1 MPRRKDL
8 ESVLIIGSGPIVIGQ
23 ACEFDY
29 SGTQACKALR
39 EEGLR
44 VVLINSN
51 PATIMT
57 DPELADATYVEPL
70 TVEVLDKVL
79 AQEKVSAILPTLG
92 GQTGLNLAMAASKA
106 GLLAKHHVELLGAT
120 VATIEMAE
128 DRELFKQAM
137 ARIGLSCPRSRM
149 VHSVAEARACVDDT
163 GFPAILRPSFTMGGS
178 GGGIAYNRA
187 ELDRMVQFGLDQSP
201 VHSILI
207 EESVLGWKEY
217 ELEVVRDAKD
227 NAVIV
232 CSIENLDPMGVHTGD
247 SITVAPAMTLTDKE
261 YQRMRDASIAILR
274 EIGVTTGGSNVQFA
288 VDPKTGRMLVI
299 EMNPRV
305 SRSSALASKATG
317 FPIAKIA
324 TKLAIGYTLDELAN
338 DITRVTPASFEPT
351 IDYVVVKWP
360 RFAFEKFPSA
370 TPVLGPQMKS
380 VGEAMAIG
388 RTFREALGKAI
399 RSLETG
405 RAGFDLPMQALGD
418 DLAAIKRALG
428 IPSPDRL
435 YQVGRG
441 FQLGLTIERAHELTR
456 IDRWFLHHVHAIA
469 TAERSL
475 AGTSLAELTTG
486 ADDAAPGDA
495 LRRYKRMGLSDRRI
509 AALTGS
515 TEAAVRGARHA
526 AGVRPVYKRVDTCGG
541 ELASFTPYMY
551 SSYEDECEAQPTDRR
566 KVMILG
572 GGPNRIGQGI
582 EFDYCCVHAAMALRE
597 EGIESIMVNCNPET
611 VSTDYDTS
619 DRLYFEPLTL
629 EDVLEI
635 CDVEKPW
642 GVIVQ
647 FGGQTPLKLAVALA
661 EAGVPILGTS
671 ADAIDRAEDRER
683 FGAVMTKLGLR
694 APRWG
699 IARSLDEARRVA
711 AEIGFP
717 VMVRPSYVLGGRA
730 MERVYDARGLEDYF
744 LRVMGSGLTG
754 GLAGGSIAGS
764 RGGRDESSTVGF
776 PLLIDEF
783 LADAVELDVDVVA
796 DHTGAVVVGGVME
809 HIEEA
814 GIHSGDSACA
824 LPPYSLPADLIDEVK
839 RQARVLATELAV
851 VGLMNT
857 QFAIHGGEVYVLEVN
872 PRASRTIPFVS
883 KAIGKPLAKIAAK
896 VMSGRTLAELAMTEI
911 EPRHVSVKEVV
922 FPFVK
927 FEGVDTI
934 LGPEMRSTGEVMGID
949 TDFARAFMKSWIASG
964 GRVPTSGTAFLSVRE
979 ADKPALVEIAR
990 RLVDLGFELV
1000 ATHGTA
1006 AHLRAAGL
1014 VVGGINKV
1022 FEGRPHCVDA
1032 MDNREIELVINTTE
1046 GAEAIQDSVSL
1057 RRAALMNGIAYQ
1069 TTLRGA
1075 HAALEAIAVAK
1086 RGDLRVTSLQG
1097 YARR

>member
-23 ACEFDY
+23 ASEFDY

-44 VVLINSN
+44 VILINSN

-57 DPELADATYVEPL
+57 DPDLADATYVEPL

-79 AQEKVSAILPTLG
+79 AREKPSAVLPTLG
-92 GQTGLNLAMAASKA
+92 GQTGLNLAMAAHKA
-106 GLLAKHHVELLGAT
+106 GLFEKHGTELLGAN
-120 VATIEMAE
+120 VHSIEMAE

-137 ARIGLSCPRSRM
+137 ARIGLSCPRSQL
-149 VHSVAEARACVDDT
+149 VSSVAEARACVEEI
-163 GFPAILRPSFTMGGS
+163 GFPAILRPSFTLGGS
-178 GGGIAYNRA
+178 GGGIAYNRT

-207 EESVLGWKEY
+207 EESVLGWKEF
-217 ELEVVRDAKD
+217 ELEVVRAAKD

-261 YQRMRDASIAILR
+261 YQRMRDASIAVMR

-288 VDPKTGRMLVI
+288 VDPATGRMLVI

-324 TKLAIGYTLDELAN
+324 AKLAIGYTLDELNN
-338 DITRVTPASFEPT
+338 DITRGTPASFEPT

-360 RFAFEKFPSA
+360 RFAFEKFPGA
-370 TPVLGPQMKS
+370 KPMLGPQMKS

-388 RTFREALGKAI
+388 RTFREAFGKAI

-405 RAGFDLPMQALGD
+405 RAGFDLPMAAMGD
-418 DLAAIKRALG
+418 DLAAIERA
-428 IPSPDRL
+428 ISQMTPDRVF
-435 YQVGRG
+435 QVARG

-456 IDRWFLHHVHAIA
+456 IDPWFLHHIHSMAH
-469 TAERSL
+469 
-475 AGTSLAELTTG
+475 AELELTG
-486 ADDAAPGDA
+486 TDVKATGPG
-495 LRRYKRMGLSDRRI
+495 LRKYKRLGMSDRRI
-509 AALTGS
+509 AVLTGS
-515 TEAAVRGARHA
+515 SEAEVRAARHA
-526 AGVRPVYKRVDTCGG
+526 ANVRPVYKRVDTCAA
-541 ELASFTPYMY
+541 EYESHTPYMY
-551 SSYEDECEAQPTDRR
+551 SSYEDECEARPSDKR
-566 KVMILG
+566 KVIILG

-597 EGIESIMVNCNPET
+597 EGIETIMINCNPET

-635 CDVEKPW
+635 CDKEKPW

-647 FGGQTPLKLAVALA
+647 FGGQTPLKLAVAL
-661 EAGVPILGTS
+661 EQAGVPILGTS

-683 FGAVMTKLGLR
+683 FGEVMTKLGLH

-699 IARSLDEARRVA
+699 IARSLDEARREA
-711 AEIGFP
+711 TEIGFP

-730 MERVYDARGLEDYF
+730 MERVYDANGLEDYF
-744 LRVMGSGLTG
+744 ARVLGAGLT
-754 GLAGGSIAGS
+754 
-764 RGGRDESSTVGF
+764 RGNAGRDEGATVGF
-776 PLLIDEF
+776 PLLIDQF

-796 DHTGAVVVGGVME
+796 DKTGAVVVGGVME

-839 RQARVLATELAV
+839 RQARMLATELGV

-857 QFAIHGGEVYVLEVN
+857 QFAILGGDVYVIEVN
-872 PRASRTIPFVS
+872 PRASRTVPFVS
-883 KAIGKPLAKIAAK
+883 KAIGRPLAKIAAK
-896 VMSGRTLAELAMTEI
+896 VMAGKTLAELGMTEV
-911 EPRHVSVKEVV
+911 EPRHMSVKEVV

-949 TDFARAFMKSWIASG
+949 SDFARAFMKSWIAAG
-964 GRVPTSGTAFLSVRE
+964 GKIPATGTAFLSVRE

-990 RLVDLGFELV
+990 RLTNQGFKLV

-1006 AHLRAAGL
+1006 QYLRERGL
-1014 VVGGINKV
+1014 AVSGINKV
-1022 FEGRPHCVDA
+1022 MEGRPHCVDA
-1032 MDNREIELVINTTE
+1032 MDNGEIDLVINTTE
-1046 GAEAIQDSVSL
+1046 GAQAIQDSVSL
-1057 RRAALMNGIAYQ
+1057 RRAALMNNIAYQ

-1075 HAALEAIAVAK
+1075 RAALEAIAVAK
-1086 RGDLRVTSLQG
+1086 RGDMRVAPLQY
-1097 YARR
+1097 YART

>member
-57 DPELADATYVEPL
+57 DPELANATYVEPL

-79 AQEKVSAILPTLG
+79 AHEKVSAILPTLG

-106 GLLAKHHVELLGAT
+106 GLLAKHGVELLGAT

-137 ARIGLSCPRSRM
+137 ARIGLACPRSRM
-149 VHSVAEARACVDDT
+149 VHSVAEARACVDEI

-178 GGGIAYNRA
+178 GGGIAYNRG

-261 YQRMRDASIAILR
+261 YQRMRDAAIAIMR

-288 VDPKTGRMLVI
+288 VEPRTGRMLVI

-324 TKLAIGYTLDELAN
+324 AKLALGYTLDELDN

-405 RAGFDLPMQALGD
+405 RAGFDLPMLALGD
-418 DLAAIKRALG
+418 DLAGIERAISV
-428 IPSPDRL
+428 PSPERL
-435 YQVGRG
+435 FQVGRG

-456 IDRWFLHHVHAIA
+456 IDAWFLHHVHAIA
-469 TAERSL
+469 TAELGIAGKPLAQL
-475 AGTSLAELTTG
+475 AGPSAGPSG
-486 ADDAAPGDA
+486 AGE
-495 LRRYKRMGLSDRRI
+495 LRRLKRLGMSDRRI
-509 AALTGS
+509 AALTGA
-515 TEAAVRGARHA
+515 TEAAVRAARHA
-526 AGVRPVYKRVDTCGG
+526 AGVRPVYKRVDTCGA
-541 ELASFTPYMY
+541 EFESFTPYLY
-551 SSYEDECEAQPTDRR
+551 SSYEDECEARPSDKR
-566 KVMILG
+566 KVIILG

-683 FGAVMTKLGLR
+683 FGAVMAKLELR

-699 IARSLDEARRVA
+699 IARSLDEARQVA
-711 AEIGFP
+711 GEIGFP

-744 LRVMGSGLTG
+744 SRVMGSGSTG
-754 GLAGGSIAGS
+754 GTGGA
-764 RGGRDESSTVGF
+764 GGRDESSTVGF

-839 RQARVLATELAV
+839 RQARMLATELGV
-851 VGLMNT
+851 IGLMNT
-857 QFAIHGGEVYVLEVN
+857 QFAIHGGEVFVLEVN
-872 PRASRTIPFVS
+872 PRASRTVPFVS

-896 VMSGRTLAELAMTEI
+896 VMTGRTLAELAAFPSGEV

-964 GRVPTSGTAFLSVRE
+964 GRVPTSGTAFLSVRD
-979 ADKPALVEIAR
+979 ADKPAVVEIAR
-990 RLVDLGFELV
+990 RLVHLGFALA

-1006 AHLRAAGL
+1006 AYLRSAGL
-1014 VVGGINKV
+1014 AVRGMNKV
-1022 FEGRPHCVDA
+1022 LEGRPHCVDA

-1046 GAEAIQDSVSL
+1046 GTQAIQDSVSL

-1075 HAALEAIAVAK
+1075 RAALEAIAVAK
-1086 RGDLRVTSLQG
+1086 RGDLRVTSLQT